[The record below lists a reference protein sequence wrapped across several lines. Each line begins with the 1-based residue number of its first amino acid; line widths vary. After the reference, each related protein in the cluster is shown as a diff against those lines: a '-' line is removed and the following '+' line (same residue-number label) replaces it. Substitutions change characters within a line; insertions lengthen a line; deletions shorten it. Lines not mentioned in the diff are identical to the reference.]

1 MKSVKIFIE
10 LQACILM
17 MMALTFST
25 SLSATQLDHHH
36 DQGQPAAKEPA
47 TSLRGTGR
55 FLAEKT
61 RVTLTCDKYP
71 KVCREN
77 KGSPGPDCCN
87 KRCVDVMKD
96 GLNCGECGKKCEYGK
111 LCCKG
116 KCVNPMHAKQ
126 NCGSC
131 GNNCDKESLCT
142 YGTCG
147 YAYA

>member
-1 MKSVKIFIE
+1 MTSLITFIE
-10 LQACILM
+10 LPAIL
-17 MMALTFST
+17 MMALTIT
-25 SLSATQLDHHH
+25 SLSATQPDH
-36 DQGQPAAKEPA
+36 DQGSVPAKERP

-71 KVCREN
+71 KVCGEN
-77 KGSPGPDCCN
+77 KGSPGPDCCQ
-87 KRCVDVMKD
+87 KRCADLMKD
-96 GLNCGECGKKCEYGK
+96 RLNCGECGKKCKYSE

-116 KCVNPMHAKQ
+116 KCVNPMSTKQ
-126 NCGSC
+126 HCGSC

-142 YGTCG
+142 YGICG